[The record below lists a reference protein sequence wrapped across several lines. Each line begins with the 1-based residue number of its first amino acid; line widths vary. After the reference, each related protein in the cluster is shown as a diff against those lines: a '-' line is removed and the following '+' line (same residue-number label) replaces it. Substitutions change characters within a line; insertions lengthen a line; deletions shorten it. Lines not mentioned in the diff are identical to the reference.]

1 MLGAWQENATSAKA
15 QYGRLPVWDTS
26 NVTDM
31 SDLLCVRQDWMDDD
45 DYDDCVL
52 TDDTFNEDI
61 GGWDTSSVTSIKR
74 AFRDAYAPSTRTSAT
89 GTRRRWRTCATRST
103 KPSPSTR

>member
-1 MLGAWQENATSAKA
+1 MYSVADRSELDTMLAAWKEDATSAEVR
-15 QYGRLPVWDTS
+15 YGRLPAWDTS

-31 SDLLCVRQDWMDDD
+31 DSLFYY
-45 DYDDCVL
+45 DY
-52 TDDTFNEDI
+52 TFNENI

-89 GTRRRWRTCATRST
+89 GTRRRWRT
-103 KPSPSTR
+103 